1 MGLHAGCF
9 DFKKEIRVEADPDF
23 VAAALV
29 AAGICADDTCGE
41 AQHYREDRPTRPS
54 AGQLQAGHG
63 AGALQV
69 VRESLFLSGPLSAA
83 LGTATNSPG
92 EYGPHWA
99 GFGKRYGMR
108 LTGVSTGN
116 AMEASLGANLG
127 GRPALLSLAKLGL
140 RGAGEVRDQ

>member
-1 MGLHAGCF
+1 MRAVF
-9 DFKKEIRVEADPDF
+9 DVKKRKSVLKLIVALSLPLF
-23 VAAALV
+23 VWLSAS
-29 AAGICADDTCGE
+29 
-41 AQHYREDRPTRPS
+41 AQTTSAEKPS
-54 AGQLQAGHG
+54 IKWFVKSTVGPS
-63 AGALQV
+63 
-69 VRESLFLSGPLSAA
+69 SLFLYGPLSAA
-83 LGTATNSPG
+83 LGTATNSPE

-140 RGAGEVRDQ
+140 RGAGEVRDK